1 MNRHHRARRLVAVVL
16 AVAAVLASGRSV
28 LGIQQGSTPVDRPVA
43 ATVEAAGAVRGTV
56 KDETGTAISGAEVML
71 TDERQRTRQALAGA
85 DGAFEFQDVAPGR
98 YQLVVSRMGFAAE
111 YRSVDISA
119 GARPLVDVT
128 MRVAIDQRVE
138 VVASLEEFRRIS
150 GLSPAGLILG
160 PEDLAVLPTDP
171 DLMLAVLRELSATT
185 GRADQVAVYVDGQ
198 PISSRLPPK
207 EIIQSIRISTN
218 PFASEFAEP
227 SSGLVEILTKPASTT
242 FRGEYQATFNDA
254 RLNARNAFEDRKT
267 PSRIHSLSGYLG
279 GPILPR
285 RWSFLAYGGRW
296 QRQDRL
302 VVNAAVADPSNFTVR
317 RFVESV
323 RTPNQIDSYSFRMD
337 VLPLTQH
344 VVSLDY
350 GRTSESQRNAGLE
363 SGLDLP
369 ERGVDRDAREDT
381 ARLSIV
387 SALQD
392 GIGSELR
399 VGVRRRAFDQA
410 AVTTTPAVL
419 VLDTFNAGGNQALLR
434 ENSTTREISLSQ
446 VLSYTDGRETVRGG
460 VQFDL
465 TRVANQRAANTGG
478 TFIFGAVVD
487 ERGNVVATPLDRY
500 LSTLRGL
507 PGYGPSSFSIS
518 RGEPSIEASD
528 WRLAF
533 FLQDDVQRSRSVTMS
548 FGLRYDLQRHA
559 RLSFLNF
566 APRAGV
572 AWTPNGNANHTLRA
586 AGGVFYSRVPLE
598 ITLDPL
604 RYDGMQTVDLVV
616 DQPRFFRSIP
626 AQLDAA
632 VALSTVRL
640 DHSVRA
646 PITSAAN
653 ASYEWRVGR
662 ALTAS
667 VGYTFRRGDMLLRT
681 VNLNEPDVATGIR
694 RRVDL
699 GPMLQFESSGHST
712 SQELRV
718 TVRRGLPPFSVF
730 GTYALLSSHS
740 DTDGLYTTPAN
751 SLTLQSEFGRAADD
765 ERHHVAVGSAINL
778 PRDWSVSALLNV
790 GSGRPFN
797 ITTGWDNNGD
807 SLFFDRPAAVVA
819 EAPGAIVTP
828 FGIFNAFPGPGE
840 VMIARNAGQGPSQ
853 FVLNAGVAKT
863 LRFGGAAGGGVRP
876 YLIVSANVEN
886 VTNHINFVD
895 FNGVVTSPLFGT
907 PNRALNPRRVEIA
920 ARFGF

>member
-1 MNRHHRARRLVAVVL
+1 MNRHHRRQFLVVIVIAVV
-16 AVAAVLASGRSV
+16 ASGRSV
-28 LGIQQGSTPVDRPVA
+28 LAMQQSATPVDRAVV
-43 ATVEAAGAVRGTV
+43 ATVEEAGAVRGTV
-56 KDETGTAISGAEVML
+56 KDETGASVSGAQVML
-71 TDERQRTRQALAGA
+71 TDDRQRTRQAVAGA
-85 DGAFEFQDVAPGR
+85 DGAFAFQDVAAGR
-98 YQLVVSRMGFAAE
+98 YQLVVSRIGFATE
-111 YRSVDISA
+111 YRSVDVGA
-119 GARPLVDVT
+119 GRQPLLDVT

-185 GRADQVAVYVDGQ
+185 GRADQVVVYVDGQ

-218 PFASEFAEP
+218 PFAPEFAEP

-254 RLNARNAFEDRKT
+254 RLNAHNAFEDRKP
-267 PSRIHSLSGYLG
+267 PSRTHSVSGYLG
-279 GPILPR
+279 GPVIPG
-285 RWSFLAYGGRW
+285 RWSFLGYGGRW
-296 QRQDRL
+296 ERNDRL
-302 VVNAAVADPSNFTVR
+302 VVNASVPDPVTLGVR
-317 RFVESV
+317 PFVESV
-323 RTPNQIDSYSFRMD
+323 ETPNRIDSYSLRMD
-337 VLPLTQH
+337 VLPVTQH
-344 VVSLDY
+344 VLSLNY

-369 ERGVDRDAREDT
+369 ERGVNRDAREDT

-387 SALQD
+387 SALMD

-399 VGVRRRAFDQA
+399 VAVRRRAFQQA
-410 AVTTTPAVL
+410 ALTTTPAVL

-434 ENSTTREISLSQ
+434 ENSTTREVSLSH
-446 VLSYTDGRETVRGG
+446 VLSYTDGRDTVRGG
-460 VQFDL
+460 VQLDL

-487 ERGNVVATPLDRY
+487 ERGNVVASPLDRY
-500 LSTLRGL
+500 LSTLRRV

-518 RGEPSIEASD
+518 RGEPSIGASD
-528 WRLAF
+528 WRLSF
-533 FLQDDVQRSRSVTMS
+533 FLQDDVQRSQSVTIS
-548 FGLRYDLQRHA
+548 LGLRYDLQRHA

-572 AWTPNGNANHTLRA
+572 AWTPNGHANHTVRV
-586 AGGVFYSRVPLE
+586 AGGMFYSRVPLE
-598 ITLDPL
+598 VTLDPL
-604 RYDGMQTVDLVV
+604 RYDGMNTVDLVV
-616 DQPRFFRSIP
+616 DRPTFFGDIP
-626 AQLDAA
+626 TPLNAA
-632 VALSTVRL
+632 VALPTVRL

-646 PITSAAN
+646 PITSAAT
-653 ASYEWRVGR
+653 ASYEWRVARG
-662 ALTAS
+662 LTAS
-667 VGYTFRRGDMLLRT
+667 VGYSFRRGDMRLRT
-681 VNLNEPDVATGIR
+681 VNLNAPDVATGGR
-694 RRVDL
+694 PRVDR

-730 GTYALLSSHS
+730 GTYALLSSRS
-740 DTDGLYTTPAN
+740 DTDGLYTIPA
-751 SLTLQSEFGRAADD
+751 SSRTLQFEYGRAADD
-765 ERHHVAVGSAINL
+765 ERHHIAVGSAINL
-778 PRDWSVSALLNV
+778 PRDWSVSALLNF

-807 SLFFDRPAAVVA
+807 FLFFDRPAVAAA
-819 EAPGAIVTP
+819 EASGAIVTP
-828 FGIFNAFPGPGE
+828 VGTFNPYPSPGE
-840 VMIARNAGQGPSQ
+840 EIIARNAGHGPSQ

-863 LRFGGAAGGGVRP
+863 LRFGSAGGSGVRP
-876 YLIVSANVEN
+876 YLIVTANVEN
-886 VTNHINFVD
+886 VTNHVNFFD

-907 PNRALNPRRVEIA
+907 PNRALNPRRVELA